1 MKFNCGKPGI
11 SPDAAS
17 LPFGYG
23 HQTRVL
29 ILAGRANF
37 DGLRTVPLSLMAAAC
52 REATISRI
60 AGDKTMTTFYA
71 QPYSIDHTG
80 FYFDS
85 LEAFE
90 AGMEKLNAKGCEEV
104 EIQFID
110 GECGLTRLANAAG
123 IGQGTVALWFEELDD
138 LDTEQIDQL
147 CFLLDCG
154 FDLEDALTR
163 YEEVCIFHGSAAD
176 YAQELIEETTDIP
189 ENLRFYIDYDAIAR
203 DMGYNGEIVEI
214 DREVIVT
221 NAHEF

>member
-1 MKFNCGKPGI
+1 
-11 SPDAAS
+11 
-17 LPFGYG
+17 
-23 HQTRVL
+23 
-29 ILAGRANF
+29 
-37 DGLRTVPLSLMAAAC
+37 
-52 REATISRI
+52 
-60 AGDKTMTTFYA
+60 
-71 QPYSIDHTG
+71 
-80 FYFDS
+80 
-85 LEAFE
+85 
-90 AGMEKLNAKGCEEV
+90 MEKLNAKGCEEV